1 MYTWCGKGT
10 STRLGVV
17 SETTERLV
25 LTGEH
30 RDILRQVF
38 DKWSVMI
45 LEELCEE
52 PRRFNQLRRLM
63 PVTQKSLTTTLR
75 RLERS
80 GIVER
85 VVVSD
90 RPVAVEYRITPLGK
104 TLREPVEAI
113 LRWSDDHLD
122 AIRAAQADFDDRLDG

>member
-1 MYTWCGKGT
+1 
-10 STRLGVV
+10 V
-17 SETTERLV
+17 SETTGRLV
-25 LTGEH
+25 LGPEH
-30 RDILRQVF
+30 REILGQVF
-38 DKWSVMI
+38 DKWSVLI
-45 LEELCEE
+45 LEELCEQ
-52 PRRFNQLRRLM
+52 PRRFNELRRLM

-113 LRWSDDHLD
+113 LRWSDEHLD
-122 AIRAAQADFDDRLDG
+122 AIAGAQRRYDDTVD

>member
-1 MYTWCGKGT
+1 MYTWYKKGT
-10 STRLGVV
+10 STRLGFMT
-17 SETTERLV
+17 ETSERLV
-25 LTGEH
+25 LTEDH
-30 RDILRQVF
+30 REILGQVF

-52 PRRFNQLRRLM
+52 PRRFNELRRLM
-63 PVTQKSLTTTLR
+63 PVTHKSLTTTLR

-90 RPVAVEYRITPLGK
+90 RPIAVEYRITTLGK

-122 AIRAAQADFDDRLDG
+122 AIRTAQTHYDETLD

>member
-1 MYTWCGKGT
+1 
-10 STRLGVV
+10 V
-17 SETTERLV
+17 SDTAERLV
-25 LTGEH
+25 LGPEH
-30 RDILRQVF
+30 REILGHVF
-38 DKWSVMI
+38 DKWSVLI
-45 LEELCEE
+45 LEELCEQ
-52 PRRFNQLRRLM
+52 PCRFNQLRRLL
-63 PVTQKSLTTTLR
+63 PITQKSLTTTLR

-113 LRWSDDHLD
+113 LRWSDEHLD
-122 AIRAAQADFDDRLDG
+122 ALIAAQRRYDGAAD

>member
-1 MYTWCGKGT
+1 M
-10 STRLGVV
+10 SD
-17 SETTERLV
+17 TTERLV
-25 LTGEH
+25 LTQDH
-30 RDILRQVF
+30 REILGQVF
-38 DKWSVMI
+38 DKWSMLI

-52 PRRFNQLRRLM
+52 PRRFNELRRLM

-90 RPVAVEYRITPLGK
+90 RPIAVEYRITTLGK

-122 AIRAAQADFDDRLDG
+122 AIRTAQADYDETLDQVPVSR

>member
-1 MYTWCGKGT
+1 MYTWWRKGT
-10 STRLGVV
+10 STSLGVV
-17 SETTERLV
+17 SETTGRLV
-25 LTGEH
+25 LGQEH
-30 RDILRQVF
+30 REILGQVF
-38 DKWSVMI
+38 DKWSMLI
-45 LEELCEE
+45 LEELCEQ

-113 LRWSDDHLD
+113 LRWSDEHLD
-122 AIRAAQADFDDRLDG
+122 AIALAQRRYDDTAD